1 MPEETKTLLTASLMA
16 KDLGV
21 SDAKVKKAIKDL
33 DIAPA
38 AKKGC
43 CSYYTA
49 EDLKKIASALKRV

>member
-1 MPEETKTLLTASLMA
+1 MPTETQTLFTAGAMA

-21 SDAKVKKAIKDL
+21 SDTKLKKAIKDL
-33 DIAPA
+33 QIEAA

-49 EDLKKIASALKRV
+49 EDMKKLKAALG

>member
-1 MPEETKTLLTASLMA
+1 MPTETQILFTAGAMA

-21 SDAKVKKAIKDL
+21 SDTKVKKAIKDL
-33 DIAPA
+33 KLEAA

-49 EDLKKIASALKRV
+49 EDMKKIQGVLG